1 MQFSDTSTK
10 QGLIQDCEFL
20 TNLGDGVISGDS
32 ALLAQF
38 TRLMNIRDAK
48 IQAELQLLSGTGGAE
63 DTNYTSQQF
72 STFDIVSGQN
82 DYTFDTDADGNTIA
96 DITGVMILPA
106 ANSTQYTPL
115 KELTLDVPEAMLIM
129 SPNSTRIGV
138 PSAYLEKNNTV
149 FLDFTPNYSATAGG
163 KLFYRLVPSYFVAGD
178 TTKKPGFAEGYHRI
192 LSVGSSLDWL
202 SVNKPDA
209 TMLIQYALSE
219 YKTLDDGLKAYTRQR
234 NPTRRSIIGQRPRSI

>member
-38 TRLMNIRDAK
+38 TRLMNIRNAK
-48 IQAELQLLSGTGGAE
+48 IQAELQLLTGTAGPE

-72 STFDIVSGQN
+72 STFDIKSGQN
-82 DYTFDTDADGNTIA
+82 DYTFTTDQAGNTIE

-106 ANSTQYTPL
+106 ATSTQYTPL

-138 PSAYLEKNNTV
+138 PSAYLEKNNTI
-149 FLDFTPNYSATAGG
+149 FLNFTPNYDATDGG
-163 KLFYRLVPSYFVAGD
+163 KLFYRLVPSYFVAAD
-178 TTKKPGFAEGYHRI
+178 DTKKPGFAEGFHRI
-192 LSVGSSLDWL
+192 LSVGASLDWL
-202 SVNKPDA
+202 AVNKPDA
-209 TMLIQYALSE
+209 ALLIQYAVGE

-234 NPTRRSIIGQRPRSI
+234 NPTRRRIISSRPRSV